1 MITIMKASAG
11 SGKTWNL
18 AKTYITL
25 LLKAKELS
33 AYRNILAVT
42 FTNASTDEMKSRIV
56 KQLSILAADPCSS
69 EYYSFF
75 VPEVFKGPQELQK
88 RAEAILCG
96 ILHDYSAFSVC
107 TIDKFF
113 QQVLRAFSRELGQ
126 YESYQLELDGDSLVR
141 ESVDRLLDSMSEQD
155 SDVVEWL
162 RDEAL
167 RQLSEKGYYSIESV
181 LYNAAET
188 LHSVWFKELTEKNGI
203 DVQTMCSKDNVHR
216 LVKACDDYVRKYRKE
231 VKSAASDLAGDFNQ
245 AVIGLD
251 QTMRGWAKCIA
262 AYCELEDKDDIPPL
276 SGANLKKL
284 DSSVTTD
291 ISSWFKKADAGKASN
306 LAALP
311 DFEKHRNC
319 MFQLMTEGYGMYA
332 TTKQIVVR
340 LFGFG
345 IYRELQQNYSDL
357 LKEKNVMCIDDS
369 GSLLSSI
376 IDGSDAPFIYEKTGT
391 RYNSFLLDEFQDT
404 SVVQWHN
411 FLPLLQNSE
420 AEAQSGETKNLIV
433 GDVKQSI
440 YRWRNS
446 DWRLLD
452 SEVEKSFHSVEVK
465 TLDTNFRSEGRVV
478 SFNNNFFEYF
488 RNSDLGKRSFS
499 EDGVSGKTVADIY
512 SDVKQRCAKISDGSP
527 ARGCVDVTF
536 VSDKETISDKLL
548 STIDD
553 CRKAGA
559 SYGDIAILVRG
570 NNDGET
576 FAKVLMANGI
586 PVISDDSLSINSS
599 LVVRRLV
606 SLLSHIANP
615 ADSTAG
621 YLAKS
626 LNIEDLHEGNL
637 SSSIVD
643 IAEHYLRAL
652 RKIDPIEFDSQSL
665 YIYAFMDWM
674 KDFVS
679 INGNQLSEFLSAWND
694 ANSSDGSIP
703 KLSSPA
709 SVDCVRIMTIHKSKG
724 LDFQYVILPYFDKVV
739 FFKASGM
746 WVCPDVA
753 CHKTDDGVNAE
764 SQNVAGDG
772 CNEEF
777 MSTKQEF
784 MDAIRGNAFNVTI
797 SDKSA
802 NTAFDGSYRK
812 ESLMQLVD
820 GLNIMYVAMTRAVK
834 GNHIICAMPPESFL
848 NPKDANAAVPK
859 NAGQCLYS
867 FLESNV
873 SVTGDSA
880 HSDDMSLFG
889 VSKTVE
895 ADGSLKY
902 MFGEMCGLPMQ
913 GTKSYGESASA
924 VDMGQH
930 SEENT
935 SASSDKPVP
944 VPSDYTSWELNAN
957 RARLKINADATDFFK
972 DDSNRNR
979 VRGVTLHNI
988 LSSVNSLSDLR
999 GAVDAAVNSGALS
1012 ADDATEVYALL
1023 EKRISSAVNRGW
1035 FSADGTCVGVGDGDV
1050 VAANDTFAGGDPTA
1064 LGEASGYAA
1073 GVDHSKVLNEREI
1086 ISNSDGSFMRPDRVV
1101 VNGGKVIIID
1111 YKFGRRYPKYAEQV
1125 GSYAELYKSMGYKDV
1140 EAYLWYVHEDRVDRI
1155 V

>member
-25 LLKAKELS
+25 LLKAEDTV

-42 FTNASTDEMKSRIV
+42 FTNKATDEMKARIV
-56 KQLSILAADPCSS
+56 KQLSILATDPCSS
-69 EYYSFF
+69 EYYGFF
-75 VPEVFKGPQELQK
+75 VPELFKGPDVLKQ
-88 RAEAILCG
+88 RAEAILCN

-113 QQVLRAFSRELGQ
+113 QQVLRSFARELGQ
-126 YESYQLELDGDSLVR
+126 YESYQLELDGDSLVK

-167 RQLSEKGYYSIESV
+167 RQLSDKGYYSIEAV
-181 LYNAAET
+181 LNGAAKK
-188 LHSVWFKELTEKNGI
+188 LHSVWFRELTENNGI
-203 DVQTMCSKDNVHR
+203 DAQSMCSKDNVHR
-216 LVKACDDYVRKYRKE
+216 LVKSCDDYVRKYREE
-231 VKSAASDLAGDFNQ
+231 VKSAASDLVADFENAGID
-245 AVIGLD
+245 LD
-251 QTMRGWAKCIA
+251 QTMRGWAKCIS
-262 AYCELEDKDDIPPL
+262 AYSELEDTAEIPQL
-276 SGANLKKL
+276 SEANLKKI
-284 DSSVTTD
+284 DSSVTAD
-291 ISSWFKKADAGKASN
+291 ISSWFKKADAWMADN
-306 LAALP
+306 LTKQH
-311 DFEKHRNC
+311 DFEKHRDAL
-319 MFQLMTEGYGMYA
+319 FQLMTSGYGMYLTA
-332 TTKQIVVR
+332 KQITSQ

-420 AEAQSGETKNLIV
+420 AGAEPEEIRNLIV

-446 DWRLLD
+446 DWHLLD
-452 SEVEKSFHSVEVK
+452 SEVEKSFHSVDVK

-478 SFNNNFFEYF
+478 SFNNCFFEFF
-488 RNSDLGKRSFS
+488 RNSDLGKISFS
-499 EDGVSGKTVADIY
+499 EDGIEGKTVADIY
-512 SDVKQRCAKISDGSP
+512 SDVKQRCAKTADGSP
-527 ARGCVDVTF
+527 ARGSVDVTF
-536 VSDKETISDKLL
+536 VADNDAVSDRIL
-548 STIDD
+548 STIED
-553 CRKAGA
+553 CMKAGS

-570 NNDGET
+570 NKEGET
-576 FAKVLMANGI
+576 FAKMLMSKGI
-586 PVISDDSLSINSS
+586 PVISDDSLSINASP
-599 LVVRRLV
+599 VVRRLV

-626 LNIEDLHEGNL
+626 LNIEDFPEKNL

-643 IAEHYLRAL
+643 IAEHYLRCL
-652 RKIDPIEFDSQSL
+652 REIDQEEFDSQSL

-679 INGNQLSEFLSAWND
+679 INGNQLSEFISAWNE
-694 ANSSDGSIP
+694 ANSSDSGIP

-709 SVDCVRIMTIHKSKG
+709 AVDCVRIMTIHKSKG
-724 LDFQYVILPYFDKVV
+724 LDFPHVILPCFDNVI
-739 FFKASGM
+739 FFKANDM
-746 WVCPDVA
+746 WVCPDKVNQGA
-753 CHKTDDGVNAE
+753 DIEAGMESCDVKAADDARSE
-764 SQNVAGDG
+764 DFPTTKR
-772 CNEEF
+772 EF
-777 MSTKQEF
+777 LE
-784 MDAIRGNAFNVTI
+784 AIHGNAFNVKI
-797 SDKSA
+797 SEKSV

-834 GNHIICAMPPESFL
+834 GNHIICGMPPESFL
-848 NPKDANAAVPK
+848 NPKGQNAAVPK

-867 FLESNV
+867 FLEANV
-873 SVTGDSA
+873 SVSGTSA
-880 HSDDMSLFG
+880 CSDDMSLFG
-889 VSKTVE
+889 VKKIE
-895 ADGSLKY
+895 DAGDGSLRY
-902 MFGEMCGLPMQ
+902 EFGEMSQSDKCGIKP
-913 GTKSYGESASA
+913 A
-924 VDMGQH
+924 VADVP
-930 SEENT
+930 ENDLKQSRT
-935 SASSDKPVP
+935 ECNSGNDLKQSSTDCAPENSDKPMP
-944 VPSDYTSWELNAN
+944 IPADYTSWELNAN
-957 RARLKINADATDFFK
+957 RARLKINADAADFFK
-972 DDSNRNR
+972 EDRNKNR
-979 VRGVTLHNI
+979 VRGVTLHGI

-999 GAVDAAVNSGALS
+999 GAVDVAVNSGSLS
-1012 ADDATEVYALL
+1012 ADDEDKVYELL

-1035 FSADGTCVGVGDGDV
+1035 FSAGD
-1050 VAANDTFAGGDPTA
+1050 AAA
-1064 LGEASGYAA
+1064 LGEASGSAV
-1073 GVDHSKVLNEREI
+1073 GVEHSKVLNEREI

-1101 VNGGKVIIID
+1101 VEDGKVIIID
-1111 YKFGRRYPKYAEQV
+1111 YKFGRRYAGYADQV
-1125 GSYAELYKSMGYKDV
+1125 SSYADLYRSMGYEDV
-1140 EAYLWYVHEDRVDRI
+1140 EAYLWYVPEDSVDRI